1 MAACPE
7 ALDPDSEV
15 AGYGDLLTK
24 NVGFEGT

>member
-1 MAACPE
+1 V
-7 ALDPDSEV
+7 LDPDSEV

>member
-1 MAACPE
+1 V
-7 ALDPDSEV
+7 LDPDREV